1 MSKRTAGIAFF
12 AMAAFIFSMR
22 HIGAALFAGL
32 IEQSE
37 WPSNVYTLPVGL
49 GIANIVLGVIYLV
62 WGELEELGLI
72 PERVKKSD
80 EPTPLLAEVDVEEQA
95 EEDEP
100 EALEEM
106 DPSEEED
113 EIPEEERA
121 EGEEDAVEEE
131 QMEEE
136 DAPAEEDEASEEVR
150 AEDEEDAVGDEEEVE
165 AAEEE
170 DEEETSDEERAR

>member
-72 PERVKKSD
+72 SERVEKSS
-80 EPTPLLAEVDVEEQA
+80 EPAPLLAEIEVESQVEEEEAQTEEFEEEAVTEGDDGMPEEERTEGDEDAVGAGEEVEEDAQA
-95 EEDEP
+95 EEP
-100 EALEEM
+100 
-106 DPSEEED
+106 EEEAATEDD
-113 EIPEEERA
+113 EETPEEERA
-121 EGEEDAVEEE
+121 
-131 QMEEE
+131 
-136 DAPAEEDEASEEVR
+136 R
-150 AEDEEDAVGDEEEVE
+150 
-165 AAEEE
+165 
-170 DEEETSDEERAR
+170 